1 MIALG
6 VRSDVELLAAWRDG
20 DRDAA
25 ELLLDRHFA
34 ALCRFFR
41 NKVDQGV
48 EDLIQQT
55 LLTCV
60 ERRDRI
66 PEAWSFR
73 TFLFVVARDQL
84 YMHYRR
90 GRRRLDV
97 TQTSVAD
104 LSPGPST
111 LIARRQ
117 EHTLMLEALRCLPLE
132 TQVLLE
138 LRFWEGMTGPQL
150 AQIHD
155 VSEGTIRSR
164 LRLAQARL
172 GEVLRTLAQRRG
184 IELGGDAD
192 FDAWALEVRKDAGKS
207 FSE

>member
-1 MIALG
+1 M
-6 VRSDVELLAAWRDG
+6 RSDLDLLAAWRDG
-20 DRDAA
+20 DQDAA
-25 ELLLDRHFA
+25 EALLERHFP

-84 YMHYRR
+84 YMHYRK
-90 GRRRLDV
+90 GRTQLDV

-104 LSPGPST
+104 LNPGPST
-111 LIARRQ
+111 IVARRR
-117 EHTLMLEALRCLPLE
+117 EYALVLEALRRLPLE

-138 LRFWEGMTGPQL
+138 LRFWEGLTGPEL
-150 AQIHD
+150 ARVHD
-155 VSEGTIRSR
+155 VPEGTMRSR
-164 LRLAQARL
+164 LRRATARL
-172 GEVLRTLAQRRG
+172 ELELRSVGRARDLD
-184 IELGGDAD
+184 LDVDSD
-192 FDAWALEVRKDAGKS
+192 FEAWAAEVRDCAGVPT
-207 FSE
+207 